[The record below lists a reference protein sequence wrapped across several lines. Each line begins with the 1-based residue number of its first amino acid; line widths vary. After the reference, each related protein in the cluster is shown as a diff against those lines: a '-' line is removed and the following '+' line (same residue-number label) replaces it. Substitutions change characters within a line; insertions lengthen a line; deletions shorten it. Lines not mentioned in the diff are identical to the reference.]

1 MFKNYLKIAWRNI
14 KRHKSFSFINISGL
28 AIGMVCSVFI
38 AIFVSFELSF
48 DGHHKKS
55 DRIYRVGSQYGPTI
69 DKRGAYTA
77 PPMAEA
83 MLQEYPE
90 IEHVARLSLWANNY
104 LVEYKEKSFLEKGI
118 IYGDASIFD
127 VFTIPFVL
135 GNPKTAL
142 VDPYTVVITQAIARK
157 YFGSENP
164 LGKSLN
170 FNNWKND
177 YKITGVVE
185 NCPSNSH
192 FQFDMIASLVST
204 PSSRSDRWMQHTYFT
219 YIVLKDG
226 CTPSQLEA
234 KFPNFIKRHYG
245 PQFFADTGMSYDE
258 HFQDENNYYGYWLQ
272 PLRDIHLNA
281 DIVDNLATKGDIAYI
296 YIFSSIALFILLI
309 ACINFMNLSTAR
321 FANRSKEVGVR
332 KVLGSSKKQLVLQ
345 FLGESVLLSIIALVL
360 ALIVILIVLPAFSNL
375 ASRQLKFSFLSNF
388 YVLPLLIGFAL
399 FVGILAGSYPA
410 FFLSSFQPVRTIKGS
425 LNEKVNGH
433 LAMRRALVILQFS
446 ITIFIF
452 LGTFVIYNQLK
463 YVRDKKLGFDKEQV
477 IVIHRANAL
486 RQQGDAFKQEL
497 LKYPNILTISN
508 TDALPGRHFNP
519 NGHRLEGRP
528 QTEEY
533 VLYTMYGDH
542 DFVDLLD
549 LEIVAGRYFSKDIAT
564 DATAAVVINETAV
577 KELGLSDPIGKRFH
591 KEFGGAKKGEFVTII
606 GVLKDFHYR
615 SLHHDISPMLIRP
628 LTGWGGFYTSIKVRP
643 EKINKTIGLIEKAW
657 KRFSGGQ
664 PFEYS
669 FLDTDLNNLYS
680 AEKKTGQ
687 IFAIFSFLAI
697 FIACLG
703 LFGLISFAAE
713 QRTREI
719 GIRKVLGAS
728 VSRIIYLLSKEV
740 LILVSVSILIASPI
754 AFYATGKWLQS
765 FAFRIEISPLMFIMT
780 ALVTLFIALLSVGY
794 RAVKAANVDPADAL
808 RYE

>member
-14 KRHKSFSFINISGL
+14 KRHRVFSFINISGL
-28 AIGMVCSVFI
+28 AIGIACSVLI

-48 DGHHKKS
+48 DGHHENA
-55 DRIYRVGSQYGPTI
+55 DQIYRVGSQYGPTV

-83 MLQEYPE
+83 MLQEFPE

-104 LVEYKEKSFLEKGI
+104 LVEHKEKSYLEKGI
-118 IYGDASIFD
+118 IYADASIFD
-127 VFTIPFVL
+127 VFTIPFTL
-135 GNPKTAL
+135 GNPKKAL
-142 VDPYTVVITQAIARK
+142 TDPYTVVITRSIAQK
-157 YFGSENP
+157 YFGNENP

-185 NCPSNSH
+185 NCPRNSH
-192 FQFDMIASLVST
+192 FQFDMIISLVST
-204 PSSRSDRWMQHTYFT
+204 RSSRSDRWMQHTYFT
-219 YIVLKDG
+219 YVVLQDG
-226 CTPSQLEA
+226 CAPSQLEA
-234 KFPNFIKRHYG
+234 KFPDFIKRHYG
-245 PQFFADTGMSYDE
+245 PQFFADTGRSYDE

-272 PLRDIHLNA
+272 PLRDIHLSA
-281 DIVDNLATKGDIAYI
+281 DIVDNLETKGDITYI

-321 FANRSKEVGVR
+321 FANRSKEVGMR
-332 KVLGSSKKQLVLQ
+332 KVLGSSKKQLVFQ

-375 ASRQLKFSFLSNF
+375 ASRQLRLDLLSNF
-388 YVLPLLIGFAL
+388 YILPLLIGFAL

-425 LNEKVNGH
+425 LNERVNGH
-433 LAMRRALVILQFS
+433 LVMRRALVILQFS

-463 YVRDKKLGFDKEQV
+463 YVRDTKLGFDKEQV
-477 IVIHRANAL
+477 VVIHRANAL

-528 QTEEY
+528 LTEED
-533 VLYTMYGDH
+533 VLHTMYGDH

-549 LEIVAGRYFSKDIAT
+549 LEIVAGRYFSKDIVT
-564 DATAAVVINETAV
+564 DATSAVVINETAV
-577 KELGLSDPIGKRFH
+577 KELGLTDPIGKRFH

-606 GVLKDFHYR
+606 GVLKDIHYH
-615 SLHHDISPMLIRP
+615 SLHHEIHPMLIRP
-628 LTGWGGFYTSIKVRP
+628 LTGWGGFYTSVKVRP
-643 EKINKTIGLIEKAW
+643 ENFNKTIGLIEKTW
-657 KRFSGGQ
+657 KKFSGGQ

-669 FLDTDLNNLYS
+669 FLDTDLDNLYR
-680 AEKKTGQ
+680 AEQSTGR
-687 IFAIFSFLAI
+687 IFAIFSSLAI

-740 LILVSVSILIASPI
+740 LILVSAATLIASPI
-754 AFYATGKWLQS
+754 AFYAMRKWLQS
-765 FAFRIEISPLMFIMT
+765 FAFRIEMSPLMFIMT
-780 ALVTLFIALLSVGY
+780 ALATLLIALLSVGY
-794 RAVKAANVDPADAL
+794 RAVKAASANPADAL